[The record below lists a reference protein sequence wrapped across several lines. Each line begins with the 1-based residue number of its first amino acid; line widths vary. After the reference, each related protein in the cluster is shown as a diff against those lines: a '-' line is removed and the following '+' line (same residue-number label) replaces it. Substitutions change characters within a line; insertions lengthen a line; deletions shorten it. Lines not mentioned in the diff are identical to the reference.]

1 MPYVQINTNRNLTAE
16 EQAVLCCKASELI
29 TVLPSK
35 KPERT
40 MVEVNDGCRMYYGG
54 NEQPCAKVR
63 VELFR
68 HTDDEYKKE
77 YCEKLISVISET
89 AEIDVNRIYMIFT
102 EYDNWGSEGT
112 FRR

>member
-1 MPYVQINTNRNLTAE
+1 MPYVQINTNKTVSDDDQVQLCRKTA
-16 EQAVLCCKASELI
+16 ELI
-29 TVLPSK
+29 TVLPGK

-40 MVEVNDGCRMYYGG
+40 MVEINDGRRMYYGG

-68 HTDDEYKKE
+68 HTDDDYKRE
-77 YCEKLISVISET
+77 YCEKLIRIISEIT
-89 AEIDVNRIYMIFT
+89 EIDVNRIYTIFT

-112 FRR
+112 YRK